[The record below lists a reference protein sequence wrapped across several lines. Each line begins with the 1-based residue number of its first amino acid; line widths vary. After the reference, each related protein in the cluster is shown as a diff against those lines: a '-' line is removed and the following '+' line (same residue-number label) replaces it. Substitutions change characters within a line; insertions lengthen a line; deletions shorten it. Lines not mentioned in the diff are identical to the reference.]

1 MCQARPGRRCPGYA
15 RSRIASLKTKEKAL
29 SSKLDEAVN
38 SGDAPAAASAQKS
51 IDNVHKD
58 MSKALTEYFE
68 TDEGLERVRSNS
80 PADFPKLYLSSR
92 AHKFAG
98 DVARKMS
105 SPRARATTPAKGV
118 KMSVVVEDS
127 GDEISSRIET
137 PSSVKF
143 THLKYG
149 AGEEVT
155 TTCNFKVGGD
165 KSYSLDE
172 FTVKLRTDTGDL
184 STYDVDTASGIV
196 TSHVGGVSTVNK
208 PTMTTSGVRYE
219 GVPQTVLDEIDA

>member
-1 MCQARPGRRCPGYA
+1 MCQVRPGRRCPGYA
-15 RSRIASLKTKEKAL
+15 RSRIESLKAKEGAL
-29 SSKLDEAVN
+29 SLKLDEAVN
-38 SGDAPAAASAQKS
+38 SGDALAAARAKKS
-51 IDNVHKD
+51 IDNVHKG

-98 DVARKMS
+98 GVAKKLS

-118 KMSVVVEDS
+118 RMSVVVEES

-143 THLKYG
+143 THLKCG
-149 AGEEVT
+149 AGEEIT
-155 TTCNFKVGGD
+155 TTCNFTVGGD

-172 FTVKLRTDTGDL
+172 FTVKLRTGTGDL
-184 STYDVDTASGIV
+184 STYNVDTASGVV
-196 TSHVGGVSTVNK
+196 TSHVGGVSAVNP
-208 PTMTTSGVRYE
+208 PTMTPSGVRYE
-219 GVPQTVLDEIDA
+219 GIPQSVLDEIDA